1 MPYEMKKSLMARAKK
16 KGMTGE
22 KKKSYVYG
30 TMAKQ
35 KKEKKN
41 G

>member
-16 KGMTGE
+16 KGMKVE
-22 KKKSYVYG
+22 QKNRYVYG

-35 KKEKKN
+35 KKDKKN